1 MEMKKRISL
10 ELRNRTPAEV
20 TEMVVDNCRTSDGEV
35 EGLTD
40 DFKELEFLSMVNV
53 GLTSLA
59 KLPSLPKLRKL
70 ELSDNNI
77 SGHLE
82 TLSEKS
88 PNLTYLNLS
97 GNKIK
102 ELSNVEAL
110 QNLKNLKS
118 LDLFNC
124 EITTLE
130 EYRESIFELL
140 PQVTY
145 LDGFD
150 QEDNEAPDS
159 EADADDDEGEDGTG
173 PTGDYDDEDD
183 EEEEEEEEVSEGRE
197 VGLSYLMKEKI
208 QDEEDDDDYA
218 EEEEGKGVE
227 GEYLKDGSKSSSPQ
241 L

>member
-218 EEEEGKGVE
+218 EEEEGKGE
-227 GEYLKDGSKSSSPQ
+227 GRSQS
-241 L
+241 

>member
-218 EEEEGKGVE
+218 EEEEGKGE
-227 GEYLKDGSKSSSPQ
+227 DNNLHGL
-241 L
+241 